1 MNPIPRPA
9 ALLSI
14 IFILATAGLA
24 QTKAPPP
31 TAPGGIPGVPLV
43 EAWQE
48 FKHEAGNF
56 AVMMPGKP
64 LEMSQTIESEIGKIP
79 IYSFTALGGT
89 LTYLAMYAEYPIS
102 IDTSESAKTSLDNAR
117 DLLLSRRNGKLISEA
132 DISFGKYPGR
142 ELKAEV
148 DGGALRSRTYIV
160 NKRMY
165 LVMAMAPGDDTSKQL
180 DSKKVDDFLGSFKFL
195 REPQPAGGGAPSMS
209 RVESEIDNLDLPPD
223 FATRPISWRE
233 VPSPEFGFTVWMPS
247 EPFRRKFPLNPND
260 RRLDIDLWMARGTDS
275 LYQMMVQ
282 PLLAA
287 PSTEEHRKIFFRTF
301 LDGMLNRS
309 GMKLESEKP
318 ISFEGH
324 AGREYK
330 LRWNARVETGRAY
343 IIGGNVYFL
352 LVTPLKKP
360 VKSKDEEEEVARFLD
375 SFRLTK
381 DPDAAP
387 AAGSLVAGSASWREI
402 TEPGHGFKVMLPGE
416 PKKESSYSKG
426 VSTYNILSAGD
437 GIVCEV
443 SRQRLPFEPASLLGS
458 DKFYESFI
466 NGFAK
471 YGGVEIAG
479 GANVVLDGR
488 EGREYKLKKNDQN
501 GVARVFLIG
510 ADVYFVSAIAVSP
523 GVDAKSVSTILD
535 SFKLIEKSQKDEFAE
550 PPPPPPPMPRKSEA
564 REGTVKASGG
574 PILDKAIKKVE
585 PDYPPIAKAAGAE
598 GKVMVNITT
607 SVDGK
612 VIEAEITEGHPLL
625 RDSVLKAVKQ
635 WEFKPTDLSGVP
647 VKVNAVLTFDFKLK

>member
-1 MNPIPRPA
+1 MKTIPRPA
-9 ALLSI
+9 VLLPI
-14 IFILATAGLA
+14 IFILAAAGLA
-24 QTKAPPP
+24 QTPPP
-31 TAPGGIPGVPLV
+31 PPPPAPGGIPGGILV

-56 AVMMPGKP
+56 VVMMPGKP
-64 LEMSQTIESEIGKIP
+64 LEMSQTVESEIGKIP
-79 IYSFTALGGT
+79 IYSFTAQGGT
-89 LTYLAMYAEYPIS
+89 LNYMAMYAEYPIS
-102 IDTSESAKTSLDNAR
+102 IDTSEAAKISLDNAR
-117 DLLLSRRNGKLISEA
+117 DLLLGRRNGKLISEA

-142 ELKAEV
+142 ELRAKI
-148 DGGALRSRTYIV
+148 DGGTLRSRTYIV
-160 NKRMY
+160 NHRMY
-165 LVMAMAPGDDTSKQL
+165 MFMAMAPGDDTSKQL

-195 REPQPAGGGAPSMS
+195 REPQPVDGSAPSMS
-209 RVESEIDNLDLPPD
+209 RVATEIDNFDFPRD

-247 EPFRRKFPLNPND
+247 EPFRRKLPLNPND
-260 RRLDIDLWMARGTDS
+260 RRLDIHLWMARGTDS
-275 LYQMMVQ
+275 LYEVMVQ

-287 PSTEEHRKIFFRTF
+287 PSSEEHRKIFFRTF
-301 LDGMLNRS
+301 LDGLLNS
-309 GMKLESEKP
+309 SVMKLESEKP

-330 LRWNARVETGRAY
+330 LRGIAGVGTGRAY
-343 IIGGNVYFL
+343 IIGSNVYFL
-352 LVTPLKKP
+352 LVAPLKKP
-360 VKSKDEEEEVARFLD
+360 VKSEDEAAEGDRFLD

-387 AAGSLVAGSASWREI
+387 AVGSVVAGSASWREI

-416 PKKESSYSKG
+416 PKKESSYLQG
-426 VSTYNILSAGD
+426 VSTYKITSAGD
-437 GIVCEV
+437 GIVCV
-443 SRQRLPFEPASLLGS
+443 VNRQRLPFAPDSQLGR
-458 DKFYESFI
+458 DRFYELYI
-466 NGFAK
+466 NNFAK

-479 GANVVLDGR
+479 ATNVVLDGR
-488 EGREYKLKKNDQN
+488 EGREYKLKKNNQN
-501 GVARVFLIG
+501 GVVRVFPIG
-510 ADVYFVSAIAVSP
+510 TDIYSVSVIAVSP
-523 GVDAKSVSTILD
+523 GVDAKSFSTVLD

-550 PPPPPPPMPRKSEA
+550 SPPPPMPRKSEV

-585 PDYPPIAKAAGAE
+585 PDYPPIARSAGAE

-635 WEFKPTDLSGVP
+635 WEFKPTELSGVP